1 MYAIDVFYRMNM
13 LMYLN
18 IKYQYL
24 LNTVISDIQIV
35 IYSLFPTN
43 CY

>member
-24 LNTVISDIQIV
+24 LNTVINDIQIV